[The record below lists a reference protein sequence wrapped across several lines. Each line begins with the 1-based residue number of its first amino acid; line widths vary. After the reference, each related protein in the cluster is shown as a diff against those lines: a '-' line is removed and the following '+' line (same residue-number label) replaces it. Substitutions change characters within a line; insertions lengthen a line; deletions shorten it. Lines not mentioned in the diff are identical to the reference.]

1 MSGKADNLARSVLTN
16 TILVSHTVG
25 ISVSV
30 GSTATLEATLWGSGV
45 CAKWS
50 SKEGCS
56 CLRLYIGSPW
66 S

>member
-1 MSGKADNLARSVLTN
+1 MSGKADNVAHSVLTN

-45 CAKWS
+45 WANGNDWGGS
-50 SKEGCS
+50 SS
-56 CLRLYIGSPW
+56 LLREDAHA
-66 S
+66 